1 MIKVWHRRCGK
12 DLDDFAFI
20 VDQMLDRVGNYWH
33 VFPLYTQGRKAVW
46 EGFTS
51 TGKRYIDHV
60 PKELIKSMDKN
71 QMTFELVNGSI
82 FRIVGADNPDSMVG
96 AGPVGAV
103 FSEYSLIRPSVWG
116 LMEPMLLENGG
127 WARFNMTPRG
137 ENHAYEMLQ
146 AALKDIAERGEKS
159 PWFVSILTIRDTG
172 IITEEQIEDL
182 RRNGRS
188 EELIQQEYYCS
199 FAGALEGAYY
209 SRQMAKAAQEG
220 RITSVPHDPS
230 KQVFT
235 FWDLGMND
243 PTCIWFVQDM
253 GAGRFHVIDYW
264 EQSNLALPTV
274 AKDII
279 KQKQIDHGY
288 NYGGHTI
295 PHDGGNSNRQT
306 GKTDQDILREAGVVA
321 EVQPRTKAVASDID
335 TTRAIL
341 AKCWFDK
348 EKCRDG
354 LNSLKSY
361 GQDWDDDKRI
371 WKPRH
376 DWASHG
382 SDAFRYFAVHYKPTS
397 NNSNWR
403 SGRSNPMTR

>member
-33 VFPLYTQGRKAVW
+33 IFPLYTQGRKAVW

-51 TGKRYIDHV
+51 SGKRYIDHV

-146 AALKDIAERGEKS
+146 AALKDIAERGDKS

-243 PTCIWFVQDM
+243 PTCIWFVQDIHIRSLHRRCLISFLLVVVVSVQLVTFVDFN
-253 GAGRFHVIDYW
+253 AHVIAQFL
-264 EQSNLALPTV
+264 EGL
-274 AKDII
+274 I
-279 KQKQIDHGY
+279 
-288 NYGGHTI
+288 GHAFPFQLNAMRAVTLGRAVNAFSGFKI
-295 PHDGGNSNRQT
+295 SVDENEVGVM
-306 GKTDQDILREAGVVA
+306 IAGVEPLKA
-321 EVQPRTKAVASDID
+321 KKKRCAPHSQPITEA
-335 TTRAIL
+335 
-341 AKCWFDK
+341 
-348 EKCRDG
+348 
-354 LNSLKSY
+354 
-361 GQDWDDDKRI
+361 
-371 WKPRH
+371 P
-376 DWASHG
+376 
-382 SDAFRYFAVHYKPTS
+382 
-397 NNSNWR
+397 
-403 SGRSNPMTR
+403 